1 MAPAFAGY
9 SYHVIRLVRI
19 LLIDILTFTSAI
31 TTMLLIHIPQPP
43 LRKVYGI

>member
-9 SYHVIRLVRI
+9 SYHVIRLVGI
-19 LLIDILTFTSAI
+19 SLIDMLTFTCAI